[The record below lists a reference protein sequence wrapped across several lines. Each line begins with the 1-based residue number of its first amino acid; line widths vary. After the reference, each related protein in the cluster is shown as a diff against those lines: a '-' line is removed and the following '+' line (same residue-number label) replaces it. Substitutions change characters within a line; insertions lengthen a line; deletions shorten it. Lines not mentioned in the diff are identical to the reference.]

1 MALLRTPEG
10 KRAGGLALA
19 AKMTAEERI
28 ARARAGGLARA
39 AKLRAAK
46 DSGT

>member
-1 MALLRTPEG
+1 MLRTPEG
-10 KRAGGLALA
+10 KRAGGLAVA
-19 AKMTAEERI
+19 AKMTADERK

-46 DSGT
+46 EPEPGT